1 MPELWL
7 CLISAIGGKY
17 RVVRSTKSWDVTP
30 PITMDRSELEA
41 YVRDSKIVNGNPENV
56 LKELDRAGIV
66 EFSAIVGRM

>member
-17 RVVRSTKSWDVTP
+17 RVVRSTKSWDVTSP
-30 PITMDRSELEA
+30 VTMDRGEVEIF
-41 YVRDSKIVNGNPENV
+41 VRDSKIVNGNPTDV

-66 EFSAIVGRM
+66 EFSAMP